1 MIKVKKNNFL
11 EGSFIA
17 TFNLVITKILG
28 MLYVIPFYAIVG
40 TLGGALYSYAYTLY
54 SIFLSIGNAGI
65 PNAISK
71 ITSEYNAKD
80 LHEAKLRTF
89 KLGKKILGII
99 SIVAFIILFIFAKPL
114 ANLILGDLTGGNTIE
129 DVTFVIR
136 AISFALLIIPH
147 LSVTRGYI
155 QGHKY
160 IETASTSQV
169 VEQIVRIAVILL
181 GSYFFYKIFNASLRL
196 SVGVAVFGATVGG
209 FFAYLYLRR
218 KVKDNKKDLD
228 IEENLKKDD
237 VENKEII
244 KKICV
249 YAIPFVIIAVVSNIY
264 IFTDMVFVSRTLN
277 FLGFNAE
284 NVEFIASSIST
295 WGTKINMI
303 VTSIAM
309 GFTTSLVPTIV
320 TSFHKHNL
328 NDVNKKLNQALKLI
342 YFISLPM
349 VVGIS
354 LLATPIWT
362 IFYNTNIYGGKVLSA
377 LIWTALTG
385 NLLMIV
391 SNTLQ
396 SMNKFKT
403 IYITNGVGLLLNLLL
418 DFPFMVIFH
427 KLGFDAYYGA
437 IFATVL
443 CNILSVFIG
452 LLSIKKEYEFKY
464 IELTMLLEIFSHFA
478 MNIMV
483 LLLNPLYR
491 YLGLS
496 TFNKLHSI
504 IIIIISTL
512 IGGVIYMFASFKLKL
527 IDDIITREELNR
539 ILKKLTRGKLKIKE
553 NN

>member
-1 MIKVKKNNFL
+1 MKKNNFL

-40 TLGGALYSYAYTLY
+40 SLGGALYSYAYTLY

-80 LHEAKLRTF
+80 LHEAKIRTF

-99 SIVAFIILFIFAKPL
+99 SIVAFIVLFVFAKPL
-114 ANLILGDLTGGNTIE
+114 ATLIIGDLSGGNTIE
-129 DVTFVIR
+129 DITFVIR

-160 IETASTSQV
+160 IETSSNSQV
-169 VEQIVRIAVILL
+169 VEQIVRIAVIIL
-181 GSYFFYKIFNASLRL
+181 GSFIFYKIFHASLKL

-209 FFAYLYLRR
+209 ICAYLYLRR
-218 KVKDNKKDLD
+218 KIKDNKKDLD
-228 IEENLKKDD
+228 IGQHLKRDNIQ
-237 VENKEII
+237 NKEII
-244 KKICV
+244 KKIIY
-249 YAIPFVIIAVVSNIY
+249 YAIPFVIIAVASNIY

-277 FLGFNAE
+277 YLGFSAE

-328 NDVNKKLNQALKLI
+328 SDVNKKLNQALKLI

-377 LIWTALTG
+377 LIFTALTG

-403 IYITNGVGLLLNLLL
+403 IYITNVFGLILNIIL
-418 DFPFMVIFH
+418 DFPFMLLFH
-427 KLGFDAYYGA
+427 KLGMDAYLGA
-437 IFATVL
+437 IFATIL
-443 CNILSVFIG
+443 CNLISVFIG
-452 LLSIKKEYEFKY
+452 LYSIKREYKFKYKELKTTFIKSILPLLFMIIALIILNLVYSLIGLSI
-464 IELTMLLEIFSHFA
+464 
-478 MNIMV
+478 
-483 LLLNPLYR
+483 
-491 YLGLS
+491 
-496 TFNKLHSI
+496 FNKVHAI
-504 IIIIISTL
+504 IIIIISTI
-512 IGGVIYMFASFKLKL
+512 IGAIIYLLSSFKLKL
-527 IDDIITREELNR
+527 VDDIVSRTELNNL
-539 ILKKLTRGKLKIKE
+539 LKKLTRGKLKVKE
-553 NN
+553 D

>member
-1 MIKVKKNNFL
+1 MKKNNFL

-71 ITSEYNAKD
+71 ITSEYNAKN
-80 LHEAKLRTF
+80 LNEAKLRTF
-89 KLGKKILGII
+89 KFGKKVLGVI
-99 SIVAFIILFIFAKPL
+99 SIFAFLILFIFAKSL
-114 ANLILGDLTGGNTIE
+114 AYLILGDLTGGNSI
-129 DVTFVIR
+129 DDITFVIR

-181 GSYFFYKIFNASLRL
+181 GSFLFYKIFDASLKL

-209 FFAYLYLRR
+209 IFAYIYL
-218 KVKDNKKDLD
+218 KNKIKSNKKELSISVELEKDN
-228 IEENLKKDD
+228 
-237 VENKEII
+237 VSNKEII
-244 KKICV
+244 MKICV

-277 FLGFNAE
+277 YLGFNAE

-309 GFTTSLVPTIV
+309 GFTTSLVPNIV

-328 NDVNKKLNQALKLI
+328 LDVNKKLNQALKVI

-354 LLATPIWT
+354 ILATPIWT
-362 IFYNTNIYGGKVLSA
+362 IFYNTNYYGGKVLSA

-385 NLLMIV
+385 NFLMIV

-403 IYITNGVGLLLNLLL
+403 IYITNGIGLLLNLML
-418 DFPFMVIFH
+418 DFPFMVMFH
-427 KLGFDAYYGA
+427 KLGLDAYLGA

-452 LLSIKKEYEFKY
+452 LKSIQKEYNFKY
-464 IELTMLLEIFSHFA
+464 KELKYTFFKSLVPVVLMSFGL
-478 MNIMV
+478 
-483 LLLNPLYR
+483 LLLNPIYNII
-491 YLGLS
+491 GLS
-496 TFNKLHSI
+496 IYNRLHSI
-504 IIIIISTL
+504 IIIIISTI
-512 IGGVIYMFASFKLKL
+512 IGAIIYMFSSFKLK
-527 IDDIITREELNR
+527 IVDDIVSHEELNK

>member
-1 MIKVKKNNFL
+1 MKKNSFL

-17 TFNLVITKILG
+17 TFNLVVTKILG

-40 TLGGALYSYAYTLY
+40 SLGGALYSYAYTLY

-80 LHEAKLRTF
+80 LKEAKERTF
-89 KLGKKILGII
+89 KLGKKIIGTFSCL
-99 SIVAFIILFIFAKPL
+99 AFIILFIFAKPL
-114 ANLILGDLTGGNTIE
+114 ANLIIGDLSGGNTIE

-160 IETASTSQV
+160 IETASNSQV

-181 GSYFFYKIFNASLRL
+181 GSFLFYKVFKASLKL

-209 FFAYLYLRR
+209 FFAYLYLRN
-218 KVKDNKKDLD
+218 KIKDHKAELD
-228 IEENLKKDD
+228 IKKYEQKDSIN
-237 VENKEII
+237 NKEII
-244 KKICV
+244 KKIV
-249 YAIPFVIIAVVSNIY
+249 TYAVPFVIIAVVSNIY

-277 FLGFNAE
+277 YLGFNAE

-328 NDVNKKLNQALKLI
+328 GDVNKKLNQALKLI

-349 VVGIS
+349 VIGIA

-362 IFYNTNIYGGKVLSA
+362 IFYNTNLYGGKVLSM
-377 LIWTALTG
+377 LIFTALTG

-403 IYITNGVGLLLNLLL
+403 IYITNVLGLILNVIL
-418 DFPFMVIFH
+418 DFPFMILFH
-427 KLGFDAYYGA
+427 KLGIDAYYGA
-437 IFATVL
+437 IFATIL
-443 CNILSVFIG
+443 CNMISVFIG
-452 LLSIKKEYEFKY
+452 LMSIKKEYNFKY
-464 IELTMLLEIFSHFA
+464 KELKNTFIKSLIPIILMSIILI
-478 MNIMV
+478 I
-483 LLLNPLYR
+483 LNKIYFII
-491 YLGLS
+491 GLS
-496 TFNKLHSI
+496 IFNKLHAI
-504 IIIIISTL
+504 LIIIISTI
-512 IGGVIYMFASFKLKL
+512 IGGFIYLIVSFKLKL
-527 IDDIITREELNR
+527 IDDIVKRDELNN
-539 ILKKLTRGKLKIKE
+539 ILKKLTRGKLQVKE
-553 NN
+553 N